1 MISDANFQKIYLSK
15 RSLHISTSQANIK
28 KNAKYFLCNGNYAF
42 KTSRY
47 PLKNFNVLLAIFEN
61 EIILSIKDKSVHS
74 VVLKNKEQVLFFTDF
89 IQSITEKKQKITQTE
104 IEENSVR
111 IIKE

>member
-1 MISDANFQKIYLSK
+1 MNSITILCQDKYEAQK
-15 RSLHISTSQANIK
+15 
-28 KNAKYFLCNGNYAF
+28 
-42 KTSRY
+42 
-47 PLKNFNVLLAIFEN
+47 LAGLIFVNDTKETYITEILDTIEN